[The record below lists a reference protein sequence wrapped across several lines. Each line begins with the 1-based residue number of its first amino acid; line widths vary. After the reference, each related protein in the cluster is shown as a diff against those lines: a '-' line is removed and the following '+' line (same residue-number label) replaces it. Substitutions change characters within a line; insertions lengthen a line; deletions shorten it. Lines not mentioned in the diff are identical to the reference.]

1 MKSYNILYI
10 LLYFIFHYILNGL
23 VLITSADAHTHPA
36 SHMNS
41 TTSAVMMGNNSILMR
56 KFSPV
61 LPNVLPNGQGRVS
74 HHPLASVVSKLQSVL
89 FPHTPLLD
97 EASAGCCHANEI
109 VSLRVERGSSLFLF
123 FLQHRLLNDRPHGNA
138 GLISGCR
145 LGEVTDGA
153 QHASD
158 CV

>member
-36 SHMNS
+36 SHMND
-41 TTSAVMMGNNSILMR
+41 TTNAVMMGNNSILMR

-123 FLQHRLLNDRPHGNA
+123 SSSIASLMTVHMET
-138 GLISGCR
+138 
-145 LGEVTDGA
+145 LG
-153 QHASD
+153 
-158 CV
+158 